1 MKVHAQ
7 KLSPSSLTHSFA
19 GNWKSLTFMMSM
31 VSLLAIIVFF
41 TMTPVAQGSSVTPP
55 HASKG
60 QPPPAAAVEAGEQ
73 VYLKR
78 CAACHGEKGD
88 GNGPAARYLNPRPRD
103 FTLGMF
109 KLRSTSSGDPPLDSD
124 LIETVEK
131 GIPGT
136 SMPKWE
142 RTLND
147 KEIENVITYI
157 KTFAPLMFDP
167 SYIPEV
173 IEVGEPP
180 AITAE
185 LLTRG
190 KEVYDSAECWKCH
203 GSTGKADGESA
214 DSLED
219 DWGYPIRAR
228 NLTKGWLY
236 KGDTSLKDIYMRFS
250 TGMDG
255 TPMPSYLFDLAEDD
269 RWALAAYTASLISE
283 EPDTSQVVLRSLR
296 IAGEL
301 PTDPDDLR
309 WAEAPALN
317 VLLTGQVIVRPR
329 WQNISVD
336 LLTVKSVYNEQEVAF
351 LLQWDDPFQDTVHQ
365 VGADDDAGLEGT
377 YVDWDIYGKKLH
389 SYGDAVAIQLPQK
402 LQEGPRKP
410 HFLWGT
416 ASDPVNLWLWQADGQ
431 RVQEMM
437 ARGSLVKQGADSN
450 GSSLTELMD
459 QLLTPQPPESQ
470 NLMGQGVWNEGT
482 WKVVFKRMLDTGDPQ
497 DIRLEAGQLTP
508 VAFQVWDG
516 SNGERNLMMS
526 ISSWYFLLLETS
538 TPLSTYLYS
547 VVGIIVAAGLEWW
560 LVRRLRR
567 PVPSRPDTSQTGS

>member
-1 MKVHAQ
+1 MKVHDQ
-7 KLSPSSLTHSFA
+7 KSSRISLTHSFV
-19 GNWKSLTFMMSM
+19 GNWKNLTFMLSV
-31 VSLLAIIVFF
+31 VSLLVIIVFF
-41 TMTPVAQGSSVTPP
+41 TMTPVARGSSVTPP

-60 QPPPAAAVEAGEQ
+60 QQPPAVAVEAGEQ

-78 CAACHGEKGD
+78 CASCHGEKGD
-88 GNGPAARYLNPRPRD
+88 GNGPAAPYLNPRPRD

-109 KLRSTSSGDPPLDSD
+109 KLRTTSSGEPPLDSD
-124 LIETVEK
+124 LIETVKK

-136 SMPKWE
+136 SMPRWE
-142 RTLND
+142 GTLSD
-147 KEIENVITYI
+147 EEIENTIVYI
-157 KTFAPLMFDP
+157 KTFAPDIFDP
-167 SYIPEV
+167 SYTPEV
-173 IEVGEPP
+173 VEVGEPP
-180 AITAE
+180 AITTE
-185 LLTRG
+185 LIARG

-203 GSTGKADGESA
+203 GLQGKANGEDA
-214 DSLED
+214 NALED
-219 DWGYPIRAR
+219 DWGYPIRAL
-228 NLTKGWLY
+228 NLTKGWRY
-236 KGDTSLKDIYMRFS
+236 KRDNTVKDIYTRFS

-255 TPMPSYLFDLAEDD
+255 TPMPSYLFDLEEDD

-301 PTDPDDLR
+301 PTDPNDPQ
-309 WAEAPALN
+309 WTEAPALD

-329 WQNISVD
+329 WENISVD

-351 LLQWDDPFQDTVHQ
+351 LLQWDDPFEDIIHQ
-365 VGADDDAGLEGT
+365 VGADDDIGLKGT

-389 SYGDAVAIQLPQK
+389 SYGDAVAMQLPQK

-437 ARGSLVKQGADSN
+437 ARGPLVKQEADSN
-450 GSSLTELMD
+450 ESSLTELMD
-459 QLLTPQPPESQ
+459 QLLTRQPPESQ
-470 NLMGQGVWNEGT
+470 NLIGQGVWNEGT
-482 WKVVFKRMLDTGDPQ
+482 WKVILKRTLDTGDAQ
-497 DIRLEAGQLTP
+497 DIRLEIGQLTP

-526 ISSWYFLLLETS
+526 ISSWHFLLLETS

-547 VVGIIVAAGLEWW
+547 IGAVLVAVGLEGW
-560 LVRRLRR
+560 LVWRLRR
-567 PVPSRPDTSQTGS
+567 RGSPQPGGYQRGD

>member
-1 MKVHAQ
+1 MKVHGIV
-7 KLSPSSLTHSFA
+7 
-19 GNWKSLTFMMSM
+19 GNWKNITFML
-31 VSLLAIIVFF
+31 VLALLLA
-41 TMTPVAQGSSVTPP
+41 MTTYLTVVAKAQSAVGTSHLVLSEL
-55 HASKG
+55 
-60 QPPPAAAVEAGEQ
+60 QPLAGDAGAGEQ
-73 VYLKR
+73 VYLKS
-78 CAACHGEKGD
+78 CAACHGEQGD
-88 GNGPAARYLNPRPRD
+88 GNGPAAPHLNPRPRD
-103 FTLGMF
+103 FSLGMF

-124 LIETVEK
+124 LIETIKK

-136 SMPKWE
+136 SMPRWE
-142 RTLND
+142 DTLSD
-147 KEIENVITYI
+147 EEIKDVIAYI
-157 KTFAPLMFDP
+157 KTFAPAIFDP
-167 SYIPEV
+167 SYTPEV
-173 IEVGEPP
+173 IEVDESP

-185 LLTRG
+185 LIAQG

-203 GSTGKADGESA
+203 GLQGKADGEDA
-214 DSLED
+214 NALED

-236 KGDTSLKDIYMRFS
+236 KRDTTVKDIYMRFS

-255 TPMPSYLFDLAEDD
+255 TPMPSYLFDLEEDK

-296 IAGEL
+296 ISGEL
-301 PTDPDDLR
+301 PSDPNDPQ
-309 WAEAPALN
+309 WAEAPALD

-329 WQNISVD
+329 WENISVD

-351 LLQWDDPFQDTVHQ
+351 LLQWDDPFEDTVHE
-365 VGADDDAGLEGT
+365 VGANDDAGLEGT

-389 SYGDAVAIQLPQK
+389 SYRDAIAMQLPQK
-402 LQEGPRKP
+402 LREGPHKP

-437 ARGSLVKQGADSN
+437 ARGALVKQGADSS

-470 NLMGQGVWNEGT
+470 NLIGQGVWNEGT
-482 WKVVFKRMLDTGDPQ
+482 WKVILKRTLDTGDAQ
-497 DIRLEAGQLTP
+497 DIQLEPGQLTP

-547 VVGIIVAAGLEWW
+547 IGAVVVAVALEGW
-560 LVRRLRR
+560 LIWRLRR
-567 PVPSRPDTSQTGS
+567 GVQPQPDDSQRGD